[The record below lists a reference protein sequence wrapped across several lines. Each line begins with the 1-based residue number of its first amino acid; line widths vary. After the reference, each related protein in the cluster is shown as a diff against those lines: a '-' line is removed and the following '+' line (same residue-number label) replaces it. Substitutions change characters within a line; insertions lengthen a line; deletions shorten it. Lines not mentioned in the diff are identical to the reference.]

1 MKVEIHDGKRLVVA
15 TECIYILR
23 ERGRN
28 NVDAREGPTMGS
40 LDALHLA
47 RLHIGPTAQQ
57 HLVVEEQVATGLALV
72 HYQRGQL
79 TSLCCLAVELGH
91 VGIAHDVHV
100 VHQDRF
106 VVVKHRQGLA
116 QRASRIE
123 QAVTLVAHPNV
134 DAVVLVGIEE
144 LDNLLAEVVHVD
156 DDMLEASRLQFQE
169 VMLQQ
174 GTTVHLHQGLG
185 AVIGQGFEARA

>member
-15 TECIYILR
+15 TKCIYILR

-28 NVDAREGPTMGS
+28 NMDAREGPTTRS

-72 HYQRGQL
+72 HHQRGQL
-79 TSLCCLAVELGH
+79 TALRRLAVELGN
-91 VGIAHDVHV
+91 VGIAHDIHV
-100 VHQDRF
+100 VHQDRRI
-106 VVVKHRQGLA
+106 VREHRQGLA
-116 QRASRIE
+116 QPATRIE

-134 DAVVLVGIEE
+134 DAEVLVGLQK
-144 LDNLLAEVVHVD
+144 LDDLFAEVMHID
-156 DDMLEASRLQFQE
+156 DDMIEACRLQFQE

-174 GTTVHLHQGLG
+174 GTTVHLHQRLG
-185 AVIGQGFEARA
+185 AVVGQGSEARA

>member
-15 TECIYILR
+15 TKCIYILR

-28 NVDAREGPTMGS
+28 NMDAREGPTTGS

-57 HLVVEEQVATGLALV
+57 HLVVEKQVPARLPLV
-72 HYQRGQL
+72 HHQGGQL
-79 TSLCCLAVELGH
+79 TALRRLSVELGD

-116 QRASRIE
+116 QPATRIE
-123 QAVTLVAHPNV
+123 QSVTLVAHADV
-134 DAVVLVGIEE
+134 DTEVLVGIEE
-144 LDNLLAEVVHVD
+144 LDDLFAEVMHID
-156 DDMLEASRLQFQE
+156 DDMLEACCLQLQD
-169 VMLQQ
+169 VMFQQ
-174 GTTVHLHQGLG
+174 GATVHLHQRLG
-185 AVIGQGFEARA
+185 SVIGQGAQTRA

>member
-15 TECIYILR
+15 TKCIYILR

-28 NVDAREGPTMGS
+28 NMDAREGPTTGR
-40 LDALHLA
+40 LDSLHLS

-57 HLVVEEQVATGLALV
+57 HLVVEKQVATGLALV
-72 HYQRGQL
+72 HYQRCQL
-79 TSLCCLAVELGH
+79 TALCCLAIELGN

-106 VVVKHRQGLA
+106 VVIKHRQGLA
-116 QRASRIE
+116 QPASRIE

-134 DAVVLVGIEE
+134 DTEVLVGIQE
-144 LDNLLAEVVHVD
+144 LDDLLTEVMHID
-156 DDMLEASRLQFQE
+156 DDMLEACRLQFQE

-174 GTTVHLHQGLG
+174 GTTVHLHQRLG
-185 AVIGQGFEARA
+185 AVVGQGFEARA